1 MENGGGKDMAGSI
14 RKMAIAAFALALLV
28 GMAHRPAAAADIA
41 AQGTFHVTPE
51 AGIYGT
57 AQKGVNTI
65 FTAGASAGYFV
76 IDGLSLGAEF
86 LYYNINQSDTADDIV
101 SYFGGSR
108 SYHSTVNGF
117 GTNFLVR
124 YYPIHQE
131 GFAMFLGTGIGGLF
145 TDERTPA
152 WQDGKQGEYNHW
164 TLPVDLGIAVNLSE
178 TVSFDLTGRYQ
189 RIGFSNTGIDAFG
202 GHAGIRISF

>member
-1 MENGGGKDMAGSI
+1 MAGSI
-14 RKMAIAAFALALLV
+14 RKMAVVAFALALFL
-28 GMAHRPAAAADIA
+28 GMAQRPVQAADIA

-51 AGIYGT
+51 VGIYG
-57 AQKGVNTI
+57 AAEKGVNTI

-86 LYYNINQSDTADDIV
+86 LYYNISQSDTADDV
-101 SYFGGSR
+101 VAYYGGSR
-108 SYHSTVNGF
+108 HYNDTTNGF

-124 YYPIHQE
+124 YYPIHQDN
-131 GFAMFLGTGIGGLF
+131 FAMFLGTGIGGLF
-145 TDERTPA
+145 TDQRTPS
-152 WQDGKQGEYNHW
+152 WQDGSEGEYNHW
-164 TLPVDLGIAVNLSE
+164 TLPVDLGIAINLSQ

-202 GHAGIRISF
+202 GHAGLRISF